1 MISKKTGRRLSIFG
15 SRTPAEQAQVAADEL
30 KQESSFTVETD
41 SSRGETLENDE
52 FWTNI

>member
-1 MISKKTGRRLSIFG
+1 M
-15 SRTPAEQAQVAADEL
+15 AADEL
-30 KQESSFTVETD
+30 KQESSFTVATD